1 MSASSTASSARVGAA
16 DDLARGR
23 STFMVEMVETAA
35 ILNQA
40 SERSLVI
47 LDEIGRGTAT
57 FDGLSIAY
65 ACVEHLNA
73 VNRSRALF
81 ATHFHE
87 LTQLAETLPRLV
99 NLTMRVSEFKGSL
112 VFLHE
117 VVRGAADRSYGI
129 QVAKLAGLPASVVKR
144 ARKVLADLEAV
155 APERRARR
163 LAALLL
169 RARSLPRRRATN
181 CARRWRRSIPTP

>member
-1 MSASSTASSARVGAA
+1 M
-16 DDLARGR
+16 
-23 STFMVEMVETAA
+23 
-35 ILNQA
+35 
-40 SERSLVI
+40 I

-99 NLTMRVSEFKGSL
+99 NLTMRVNEFKGSL

-117 VVRGAADRSYGI
+117 VVPGAADRSYGI

-144 ARKVLADLEAV
+144 ARKVLADLEATRPSGTLD
-155 APERRARR
+155 ALPLFSYEPTQPPASARDELR
-163 LAALLL
+163 EAVAALDPDAL
-169 RARSLPRRRATN
+169 SPREAHAALYALKRL
-181 CARRWRRSIPTP
+181 IEEKPT